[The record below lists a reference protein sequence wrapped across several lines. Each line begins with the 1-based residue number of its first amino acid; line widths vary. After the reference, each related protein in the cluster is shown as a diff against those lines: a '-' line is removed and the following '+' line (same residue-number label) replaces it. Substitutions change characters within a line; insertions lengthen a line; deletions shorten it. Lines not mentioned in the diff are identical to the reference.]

1 MSHQYVILVCMKRKN
16 DMKNLGT
23 VNGWALTGTPAEY
36 TRHLAEC
43 GTEYEVTIRYMEP
56 KPSGV
61 GLLRKQRQ
69 EVRRK
74 YDMTVTRKGNCYH
87 NHTCNECGISY
98 DVDSGG

>member
-1 MSHQYVILVCMKRKN
+1 
-16 DMKNLGT
+16 MKNLGT
-23 VNGWALTGTPAEY
+23 ANGWALTGTPAEY

-43 GTEYEVTIRYMEP
+43 GTEYEATICYMEP
-56 KPSGV
+56 NPNGV

-87 NHTCNECGISY
+87 NHTCNECGITY